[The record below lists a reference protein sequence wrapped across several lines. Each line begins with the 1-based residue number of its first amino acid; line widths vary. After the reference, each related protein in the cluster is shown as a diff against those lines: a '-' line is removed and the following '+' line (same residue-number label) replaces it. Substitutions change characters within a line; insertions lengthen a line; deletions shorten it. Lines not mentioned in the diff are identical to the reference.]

1 MSSTINH
8 GRSRVR
14 SATLEWLLIYF
25 QICFHH
31 WFTTILLTFVCRIV
45 CKRNL
50 VVRRF
55 QSHFS
60 PERQERFSVRGGEK
74 KGCSGGAI
82 RLGKCYSNLPATS
95 PFMVG
100 KMTWGFCRMQPIPQ
114 TQPGG
119 SCRHSKKPQGFTSDF
134 PVVHCTIYLLGV

>member
-1 MSSTINH
+1 MDLSKTPYLGSW
-8 GRSRVR
+8 RSWVWADLVGCNLQRAHLHLWLCQTTTVFWTDR
-14 SATLEWLLIYF
+14 SEDRQPSVMQEFYYKPRKVKSLYF

-55 QSHFS
+55 QNHFS

-74 KGCSGGAI
+74 KGCAGGAI
-82 RLGKCYSNLPATS
+82 RLGKFDSNLPATS
-95 PFMVG
+95 PFMV
-100 KMTWGFCRMQPIPQ
+100 R
-114 TQPGG
+114 
-119 SCRHSKKPQGFTSDF
+119 
-134 PVVHCTIYLLGV
+134 